1 VRQLKDAL
9 LASIAAAG
17 LASWGPQAL
26 AAQEQATTP
35 LDTGVEMLSTR
46 HELPAGYL
54 GITFTCRLKSRWNS
68 DGLAVTHYEYPAVA
82 SVEPE
87 SPAAKVGIQPGDT
100 IVAYDGR
107 DVRNHVIVLNKL
119 LQPNTRVAIR
129 LRRNGQMR
137 DVTVD
142 IARRPRDFVDVS
154 VVSPPPPMALH
165 APGAVA
171 VAPAGAPPAPGA
183 EPTFAVTAPSRP
195 RAVPWWALIGPSVP
209 GTGRV
214 GAFGGAEVVEATP
227 DLRQALGVGNGLL
240 VVVVDPDT
248 PAAESS
254 LRAGDLIVSAGG
266 DAVSTPQQ
274 LVRIVERTMRDRNNI
289 TLEVERQHHMR
300 HVVLQ
305 W

>member
-1 VRQLKDAL
+1 MLREGTLTWIAV
-9 LASIAAAG
+9 AS
-17 LASWGPQAL
+17 LASWRPTAIR
-26 AAQEQATTP
+26 AQEERATSA
-35 LDTGVEMLSTR
+35 DTALEVMTGQ
-46 HELPAGYL
+46 HELPSGYL
-54 GITFTCRLKSRWNS
+54 GITFTCRLKSRWNA

-87 SPAAKVGIQPGDT
+87 SPAAKAGIQAGDT
-100 IVAYDGR
+100 IVAYGGR

-119 LQPNTRVAIR
+119 LLPNTRLAITM
-129 LRRNGQMR
+129 RRNGQLR

-154 VVSPPPPMALH
+154 VVSPQPALPPAPPVAPSME
-165 APGAVA
+165 APGAPSTPPA
-171 VAPAGAPPAPGA
+171 AGAPPR
-183 EPTFAVTAPSRP
+183 VTAGSRP

-209 GTGRV
+209 GDDRV
-214 GAFGGAEVVEATP
+214 GSFGGAQVVEATP
-227 DLRQALGVGNGLL
+227 DLRQALGVRSGLL

-254 LRAGDLIVSAGG
+254 LRAGDLIVNANG
-266 DAVSTPQQ
+266 DAVTTPQQ
-274 LVRIVERTMRDRNNI
+274 LVHIVERTMHNRNSI

-300 HVVLQ
+300 HVILQ

>member
-1 VRQLKDAL
+1 VLREGTLVR
-9 LASIAAAG
+9 IAVAG
-17 LASWGPQAL
+17 LASWGPMA
-26 AAQEQATTP
+26 ARAQEQPTTP
-35 LDTGVEMLSTR
+35 ADTAVEAVSAR
-46 HELPAGYL
+46 HELPSGYL

-87 SPAAKVGIQPGDT
+87 SPAAKAGIQPGDT

-119 LQPNTRVAIR
+119 LLPNTHLAITM
-129 LRRNGQMR
+129 RRNGQLR

-154 VVSPPPPMALH
+154 VVSPPPPMAV
-165 APGAVA
+165 APPLAVA
-171 VAPAGAPPAPGA
+171 IAPTPPGA
-183 EPTFAVTAPSRP
+183 EAPRPVTARSQPRP
-195 RAVPWWALIGPSVP
+195 VPWWALIGPSMP
-209 GTGRV
+209 GDDRV
-214 GAFGGAEVVEATP
+214 GSFGGAEVVEATP
-227 DLRQALGVGNGLL
+227 DLREALGVRSGLL

-254 LRAGDLIVSAGG
+254 LRAGDVIVSVDG
-266 DAVSTPQQ
+266 DVVTTPHQ
-274 LVRIVERTMRDRNNI
+274 LVHIVERTMRDRNSI
-289 TLEVERQHHMR
+289 TLQVERQR
-300 HVVLQ
+300 RLRQVILR